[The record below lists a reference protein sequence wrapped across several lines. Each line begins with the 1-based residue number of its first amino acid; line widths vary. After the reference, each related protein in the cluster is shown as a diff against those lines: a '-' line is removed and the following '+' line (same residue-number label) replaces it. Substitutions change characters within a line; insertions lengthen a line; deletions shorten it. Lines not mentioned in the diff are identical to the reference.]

1 MRTASARTSSGVTS
15 TVVDSPIGPLTLT
28 AAGGRLTGL
37 RLGEQ
42 PSAGLPSST
51 GAKEP
56 SSAGLPSSTGAK
68 EPSSADEAVLAEASA
83 QLAAYF
89 AGELADFDLPLST
102 GGTEFQQ
109 RVWRCLRDIPYGQT
123 WSYGR
128 LAAAAGNP
136 KASRA
141 VGMANNRNPIAI
153 VIPCHRVIGAD
164 GRLVGYG
171 GGLDRK
177 TWLLDHER
185 SRVAG

>member
-1 MRTASARTSSGVTS
+1 MHATS
-15 TVVDSPIGPLTLT
+15 TVVDSPIGPLALT

-37 RLGEQ
+37 QLGAS
-42 PSAGLPSST
+42 PDASRKT
-51 GAKEP
+51 GGPAP
-56 SSAGLPSSTGAK
+56 LTGG
-68 EPSSADEAVLAEASA
+68 ADETVLAEAAA

-89 AGELADFDLPLST
+89 AGELTEFDLPLSAS
-102 GGTEFQQ
+102 GTEFQQ

-141 VGMANNRNPIAI
+141 VGMANNRNPIPI

-185 SRVAG
+185 TRVAG

>member
-42 PSAGLPSST
+42 P
-51 GAKEP
+51 
-56 SSAGLPSSTGAK
+56 SAGLPSSTGAK